1 MYLLW
6 NLFWFLVHAQ
16 SFFLVFFV
24 VWNFVFFSKVL
35 VKMSESRGW
44 DAGVFFRFQ
53 TLEIWLVSN
62 WTPQMKVV
70 GLVLIQNY
78 FDFGF
83 FRMVLNLDSF
93 KSGFDCV
100 KIVVFERKKTSE
112 YSEFIRHRNVDLV
125 QEIIS
130 LSLYFRRLIE
140 FQLCMLTMFQKEE
153 ILSYLFLVFC
163 TYWNKNSFLSS
174 VD

>member
-1 MYLLW
+1 
-6 NLFWFLVHAQ
+6 
-16 SFFLVFFV
+16 
-24 VWNFVFFSKVL
+24 
-35 VKMSESRGW
+35 
-44 DAGVFFRFQ
+44 
-53 TLEIWLVSN
+53 
-62 WTPQMKVV
+62 MKVV

-130 LSLYFRRLIE
+130 LSLFI
-140 FQLCMLTMFQKEE
+140 
-153 ILSYLFLVFC
+153 IYLFFC
-163 TYWNKNSFLSS
+163 LFRAAPSAYGGSQDRGQIGAIAAGLCHSRSNSGSELPL
-174 VD
+174 